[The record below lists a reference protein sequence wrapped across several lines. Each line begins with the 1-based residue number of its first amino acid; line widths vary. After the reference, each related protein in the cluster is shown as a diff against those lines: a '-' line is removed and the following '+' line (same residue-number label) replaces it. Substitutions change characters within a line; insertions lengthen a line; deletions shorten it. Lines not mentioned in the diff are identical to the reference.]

1 MYTGHSDVPSSLP
14 GGVSA
19 PATNT
24 DFAELNPPVAQ
35 EEPGLRVRYAYT
47 KTVGGTADITL
58 KQVQEI
64 LDHCDG
70 QCFGRID
77 HTCGYSNDV
86 VPRTVEEFLKM
97 PTYLQA
103 VVLKYGGHIIGDT
116 RLPGSTVVSIK
127 EIR

>member
-19 PATNT
+19 PCRST
-24 DFAELNPPVAQ
+24 DIVQPGSQ

-47 KTVGGTADITL
+47 KTVGGIADITL

-77 HTCGYSNDV
+77 HTCGYSSDV